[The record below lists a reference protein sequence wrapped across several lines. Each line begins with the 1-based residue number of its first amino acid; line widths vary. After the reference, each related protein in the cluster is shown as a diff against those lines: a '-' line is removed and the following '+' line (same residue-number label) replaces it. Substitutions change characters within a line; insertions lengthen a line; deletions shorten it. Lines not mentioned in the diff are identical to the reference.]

1 MHDLLGPRL
10 TRVRSAEGRRPHVG
24 LTFAHDLVR
33 ASRMRCAGRMAHQAA
48 ADAEAEL
55 PAAGAAGHRQP
66 RAGACRCPLWHL
78 PERAHT
84 ADSSPQ
90 QPPQPRVSR
99 DAESSCTIVVVHLTW
114 QAAARLLMAR
124 VARASQSPAWRRA
137 RNPALLYTLTPARA
151 QCDLCGRLLARRP
164 PENDT
169 RAEAVHRRAWGVVG
183 GPGNPAPL
191 NVTAMATAAENL
203 ASLMGQM
210 QASLAELADK
220 AARHANDTDRGL
232 GMWAP
237 ARQRPR
243 GAEA

>member
-1 MHDLLGPRL
+1 MPY
-10 TRVRSAEGRRPHVG
+10 VA
-24 LTFAHDLVR
+24 
-33 ASRMRCAGRMAHQAA
+33 CA
-48 ADAEAEL
+48 
-55 PAAGAAGHRQP
+55 PARTH
-66 RAGACRCPLWHL
+66 CSL
-78 PERAHT
+78 
-84 ADSSPQ
+84 Q
-90 QPPQPRVSR
+90 QPPQPRVR
-99 DAESSCTIVVVHLTW
+99 WNAESSCTVVVVHLTW
-114 QAAARLLMAR
+114 QAAARLLMAQ

-220 AARHANDTDRGL
+220 AARHVNDTDRGL

-237 ARQRPR
+237 GRRRAR